1 VTAGIEA
8 TTRVYNAV
16 YPTLKSRDK
25 SGMSPISVANAIGT
39 AVAAARLRRLDASRH
54 QEALAIAAALAG
66 WCPSEAMGARELCEA
81 NTVRRLACQH
91 RAARGAVRGSRAD
104 RAAAHPR
111 EPGWLDG
118 HSRGKPERRRARRSG
133 LGTCPATVQAA
144 RLLRL

>member
-1 VTAGIEA
+1 MANASGRALLEAVTAGIEA

-66 WCPSEAMGARELCEA
+66 WCPSEAMG
-81 NTVRRLACQH
+81 
-91 RAARGAVRGSRAD
+91 GSRA
-104 RAAAHPR
+104 
-111 EPGWLDG
+111 L
-118 HSRGKPERRRARRSG
+118 
-133 LGTCPATVQAA
+133 
-144 RLLRL
+144 